1 MQPQKTARENEPPRG
16 NGNVAVLPDD
26 ELDAVTGGLGKI
38 LGGKG
43 KIIDGQSSIS
53 ASLVLAPKSGPR
65 GRRDRPPASSMRR
78 CLRQVKSCMSATAS
92 GCRGRTAGIWADGWE
107 TGLGYRVATF

>member
-78 CLRQVKSCMSATAS
+78 CLRQVFA
-92 GCRGRTAGIWADGWE
+92 ADDRPPEGDQLAHVYLADMAE
-107 TGLGYRVATF
+107 